1 MSPCINCNYFIL
13 NLMKTILTSPGL
25 PNLLKFVNLIKN
37 SLKVLD
43 DEVGEDG
50 GKTSVEYD
58 DVYTR

>member
-1 MSPCINCNYFIL
+1 
-13 NLMKTILTSPGL
+13 MKTILTSPGL